1 LESITAD
8 DIRDFLVHLSSHPVA
23 PAGIAA
29 RPARTLSKK
38 TIRNTHTGLS
48 SLWTWAVK
56 EGIVAH
62 HVVRAVSAPRAEKPA
77 IEPFSKDDVV
87 AMLRACER
95 SAPYTRPGKQE
106 CSHTRPTAARDRAI
120 LLLLLDTGARASEVF
135 ADPKKGTPGLSIQDV
150 DKRNRCIK
158 VMGKGDKERIIKIS
172 PETSKAIWRYLLERR
187 GAEPTEPL
195 FLSRKGGSLTTAGL
209 LRLVKRLG
217 ERAGVSN
224 AYPHRFRHTFAVNFL
239 RNGGNTFE
247 LQHLLGH
254 SSLEMVRRYV
264 NIAQVD
270 IENAHRR
277 ASPVS
282 NWQL

>member
-1 LESITAD
+1 
-8 DIRDFLVHLSSHPVA
+8 
-23 PAGIAA
+23 
-29 RPARTLSKK
+29 
-38 TIRNTHTGLS
+38 
-48 SLWTWAVK
+48 
-56 EGIVAH
+56 
-62 HVVRAVSAPRAEKPA
+62 
-77 IEPFSKDDVV
+77 
-87 AMLRACER
+87 
-95 SAPYTRPGKQE
+95 
-106 CSHTRPTAARDRAI
+106 
-120 LLLLLDTGARASEVF
+120 VF

-150 DKRNRCIK
+150 DQRNLCIK

-172 PETSKAIWRYLLERR
+172 PQTSKAIWRYLLERPD
-187 GAEPTEPL
+187 AEPTEPL
-195 FLSRKGGSLTTAGL
+195 FLSKKGGSLTTAGL